1 MKLRR
6 ENFNMESI
14 EIDEKVIKRLKQRII
29 IEESKNLKSRKRT
42 DQQMIEW
49 IKEQIKE
56 EAECYLNQ

>member
-1 MKLRR
+1 
-6 ENFNMESI
+6 MESI

-29 IEESKNLKSRKRT
+29 IEESRNFKSRKRT